1 MLPVI
6 LAVTVYL
13 IQINYIML
21 DISLSGVLQYVK
33 PIGEE
38 LQHQTVNSD
47 TVCLHSDV
55 YLLTRL
61 SELKISQNM
70 VDIITN
76 RLQEVKDS
84 MPENLRQSFDKLD
97 DFQKMDITD
106 SRYTQFLSDRIE
118 KTKAFMSQ
126 LDDEVKKAKDCEDSE
141 KLKKANMALR
151 DFVLRLGSD
160 PSPDDN

>member
-1 MLPVI
+1 MI
-6 LAVTVYL
+6 
-13 IQINYIML
+13 

-38 LQHQTVNSD
+38 LQHQTVDSD

-55 YLLTRL
+55 YILTRL

-70 VDIITN
+70 VDIITS

-106 SRYTQFLSDRIE
+106 SRYTQFLSDKIE

-126 LDDEVKKAKDCEDSE
+126 LDAEVKKAKDSEDSE
-141 KLKKANMALR
+141 KLKLANMALR
-151 DFVLRLGSD
+151 DFVLRLGSV
-160 PSPDDN
+160 PGQDDK

>member
-1 MLPVI
+1 M
-6 LAVTVYL
+6 VYL
-13 IQINYIML
+13 IQIKIMN
-21 DISLSGVLQYVK
+21 DISLSDVLQYVK

-38 LQHQTVNSD
+38 LQHQLVSED

-55 YLLTRL
+55 YVLTRL
-61 SELKISQNM
+61 SELKLSQNL

-84 MPENLRQSFDKLD
+84 MPSDLRQSFDKLD

-106 SRYTQFLSDRIE
+106 SRYQQFLSDKVE

-126 LDDEVKKAKDCEDSE
+126 LDDAVKKAKDSEDSE
-141 KLKKANMALR
+141 KLRKANLALR

-160 PSPDDN
+160 SEPINNE

>member
-1 MLPVI
+1 M
-6 LAVTVYL
+6 
-13 IQINYIML
+13 M
-21 DISLSGVLQYVK
+21 DISLCGVLQYVK

-38 LQHQTVNSD
+38 LQHQTVGSD

-55 YLLTRL
+55 YILTRL
-61 SELKISQNM
+61 GELKLSQNM

-126 LDDEVKKAKDCEDSE
+126 LDNEIKKAKDSEDSE
-141 KLKKANMALR
+141 KLKKANLALR

-160 PSPDDN
+160 SNSDDSE

>member
-1 MLPVI
+1 MI
-6 LAVTVYL
+6 
-13 IQINYIML
+13 
-21 DISLSGVLQYVK
+21 DISLFGVLQYVK

-38 LQHQTVNSD
+38 LQHQSVDTD

-55 YLLTRL
+55 YIITRL

-70 VDIITN
+70 VDIITS

-106 SRYTQFLSDRIE
+106 SRYTQFLSDKIE
-118 KTKAFMSQ
+118 KTKAFMHQ
-126 LDDEVKKAKDCEDSE
+126 FDAEVKKAKDSEDSD
-141 KLKKANMALR
+141 KLKQANMALR

-160 PSPDDN
+160 STSDNH

>member
-1 MLPVI
+1 MI
-6 LAVTVYL
+6 
-13 IQINYIML
+13 
-21 DISLSGVLQYVK
+21 DISLCGVLQYVR

-38 LQHQTVNSD
+38 LQHQSVASD

-55 YLLTRL
+55 YILTRL
-61 SELKISQNM
+61 SELKLSQNM
-70 VDIITN
+70 IDIITN

-97 DFQKMDITD
+97 DFQKMDLTD
-106 SRYTQFLSDRIE
+106 SRYSQFLSDRVE

-126 LDDEVKKAKDCEDSE
+126 LDAEVKKAKESEDSE

-151 DFVLRLGSD
+151 DFVLRLGSE